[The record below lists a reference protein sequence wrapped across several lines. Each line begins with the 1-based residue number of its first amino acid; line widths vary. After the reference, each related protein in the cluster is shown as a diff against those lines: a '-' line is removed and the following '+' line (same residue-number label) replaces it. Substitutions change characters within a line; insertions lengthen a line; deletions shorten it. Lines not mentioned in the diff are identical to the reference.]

1 MVEEAF
7 GKAFNRIPKGK
18 FKLEENIFK
27 FKALLKGRALPP
39 HEAASGGLAAML
51 YTGGTTGL
59 PKGVPISDTLFLH
72 RARVV
77 REVREDLIPRGE
89 DITIQGV
96 PLFHIFGLLF
106 GGGSLLF
113 GDTIVLYPR
122 VNLDAILDHI
132 QNHKV
137 KTLFGVPTLYRMI
150 LDHDRVDQY
159 DLNSIE
165 YVLSAGDVLPPETQ
179 KRWHRK
185 FGKSIIQG
193 YGATETGAVV
203 SVGKLGEEGI
213 KGSVGKIMP
222 FQIVKVVNPDTLE
235 PVPQGESGE
244 LLVSSD
250 NMITGYWNNPEETAR
265 CFVEMDG
272 RLWYRTGDIVRL
284 DENDW
289 LFFLD
294 RTADM
299 IKHKGYRIAASEI
312 DTVLMDH
319 PTVTASCVVGVPD
332 EKVGER
338 IKAFV
343 VLKED
348 VRGAT
353 AYDLIKWCRQNLPPY
368 KVPQYIEFRDMLPKS
383 KVGKLLR
390 REMRDEEARKRKPHA
405 IL

>member
-1 MVEEAF
+1 
-7 GKAFNRIPKGK
+7 
-18 FKLEENIFK
+18 
-27 FKALLKGRALPP
+27 
-39 HEAASGGLAAML
+39 
-51 YTGGTTGL
+51 
-59 PKGVPISDTLFLH
+59 
-72 RARVV
+72 
-77 REVREDLIPRGE
+77 
-89 DITIQGV
+89 
-96 PLFHIFGLLF
+96 
-106 GGGSLLF
+106 
-113 GDTIVLYPR
+113 
-122 VNLDAILDHI
+122 
-132 QNHKV
+132 
-137 KTLFGVPTLYRMI
+137 
-150 LDHDRVDQY
+150 
-159 DLNSIE
+159 
-165 YVLSAGDVLPPETQ
+165 VLPPETQ

-222 FQIVKVVNPDTLE
+222 FQIVKVVNPDTLK